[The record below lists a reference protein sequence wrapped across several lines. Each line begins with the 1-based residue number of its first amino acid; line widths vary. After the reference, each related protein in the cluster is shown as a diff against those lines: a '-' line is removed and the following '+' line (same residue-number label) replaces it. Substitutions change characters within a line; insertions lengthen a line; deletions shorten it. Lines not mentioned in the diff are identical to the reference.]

1 MWLSSGAWWETDFR
15 AFLGTPVYIQHGAL
29 DCSPRPGYRGTHT
42 KPRRHNWCGVSF
54 GRCAHELM
62 TRYGVEHVYD
72 EHSEGHSL
80 AFPAA
85 KAAMRMGVG
94 LQKNALPK
102 SIYPI
107 AAANLWES
115 VYLPLAETENGSISA
130 ANMDLLL
137 ADRHTAVLIGC
148 GMTACADTRAIVQGF
163 IENSE
168 APMVLDADALN
179 AIAEEPA
186 VLRKAKAPIV
196 ITPHPAEFGRLMHMT
211 PQAVN
216 ADREGLAAR
225 FAREYGVVTVLK
237 GAGTVIASPE
247 GELVVNPTG
256 NSGMATGGSGDV
268 LAGMTGALL
277 AQGVKPFEA
286 AAAAVYLHGLAGD
299 IAAEKRGRTSMLPSD
314 LIECIPAAL
323 RY

>member
-1 MWLSSGAWWETDFR
+1 
-15 AFLGTPVYIQHGAL
+15 
-29 DCSPRPGYRGTHT
+29 
-42 KPRRHNWCGVSF
+42 
-54 GRCAHELM
+54 
-62 TRYGVEHVYD
+62 
-72 EHSEGHSL
+72 
-80 AFPAA
+80 
-85 KAAMRMGVG
+85 
-94 LQKNALPK
+94 
-102 SIYPI
+102 
-107 AAANLWES
+107 
-115 VYLPLAETENGSISA
+115 
-130 ANMDLLL
+130 MDLLL
-137 ADRHTAVLIGC
+137 ADRHTAVLLGC

-277 AQGVKPFEA
+277 AQDVKPFEA

>member
-1 MWLSSGAWWETDFR
+1 MNYTEKEFVRSVMPQRPDDANKGTMGTLLSICGSYGMAGA
-15 AFLGTPVYIQHGAL
+15 AML
-29 DCSPRPGYRGTHT
+29 
-42 KPRRHNWCGVSF
+42 
-54 GRCAHELM
+54 
-62 TRYGVEHVYD
+62 
-72 EHSEGHSL
+72 
-80 AFPAA
+80 AA
-85 KAAMRMGVG
+85 KAALRMGVG
-94 LQKNALPK
+94 LQKSALPK

-137 ADRHTAVLIGC
+137 ADRHTAVLLGC

-277 AQGVKPFEA
+277 AQGVKPFEV